1 MLSGIGPKAHLA
13 DMGIPL
19 VKDLPGVGQN
29 LNDHPDLV
37 MKFKCLKP
45 VTLWPKLSLVGR
57 MMAGVEWLT
66 RRKGICASN
75 HFDVVGCIRSHPDV
89 AYPDL
94 QLTLTPLG
102 VEDHTSWDPIEEHAF
117 QIHVGLMQTHSRGR
131 IELVSA
137 DPAAAPS
144 ILVNYLQDHRDRE
157 AMRSGIRLV
166 RELVRQ
172 PSLDLYRGEEIFPG
186 DALTSDAE
194 LDQCINRES
203 YTQWHL
209 SCTVRM
215 GVDPDT
221 GAVVDTSGR
230 VHGIKALRVVDASIM
245 PRVTNGNT
253 NAPTMMLAEK
263 LSDAILGLPPL
274 PPIELELWQRSATE

>member
-1 MLSGIGPKAHLA
+1 MAPLTQSIHNGERWSATRAYLNPARERTNLTIVTGALVERVLIKDKVATGINYKNQRGEQITAWANKEVILSSGAVGSPQLLMLSGIGPKAHLA

-157 AMRSGIRLV
+157 AL
-166 RELVRQ
+166 
-172 PSLDLYRGEEIFPG
+172 
-186 DALTSDAE
+186 
-194 LDQCINRES
+194 
-203 YTQWHL
+203 
-209 SCTVRM
+209 
-215 GVDPDT
+215 
-221 GAVVDTSGR
+221 
-230 VHGIKALRVVDASIM
+230 ALRHS
-245 PRVTNGNT
+245 
-253 NAPTMMLAEK
+253 
-263 LSDAILGLPPL
+263 LSARISSSAISRLIPWGRDFS
-274 PPIELELWQRSATE
+274 W